1 VTGNRQKVMMRSSGQ
16 ACDRARE
23 WASLR
28 MDGELSEL
36 ESALL
41 EAHLKRCPSCASFA
55 LEVAAVALELRA
67 ASLERLEQPISLPL
81 RRTRTASSLRAVQL
95 GAAAVLVAAAAGLG
109 TLFGAL
115 GSHQQQSSL
124 TLRLPTDVTLVAFES
139 SPRGLPTTREMALS
153 QKPPKPIPR
162 NRAVSDV

>member
-1 VTGNRQKVMMRSSGQ
+1 MRSSGQ

-67 ASLERLEQPISLPL
+67 ASLERLEQPILLPL

-115 GSHQQQSSL
+115 GTHAQQSTIGL
-124 TLRLPTDVTLVAFES
+124 KLPATATLLAFDS
-139 SPRGLPTTREMALS
+139 SPRGLPTTRQVALQ
-153 QKPPKPIPR
+153 QKPPGPIPR
-162 NRAVSDV
+162 NLALPDV